1 MNTLKQYWKFFVS
14 VITLILALF
23 VGLLAIFTY
32 VFESENTEVDPDGVF
47 VPEALVDGFQ
57 NLQL

>member
-23 VGLLAIFTY
+23 VGLFALVTY

-47 VPEALVDGFQ
+47 VPEALVHGFQ
-57 NLQL
+57 NL

>member
-14 VITLILALF
+14 VITPILALF
-23 VGLLAIFTY
+23 VGLLAIVTY
-32 VFESENTEVDPDGVF
+32 VFESENIEVDPDGVF

>member
-14 VITLILALF
+14 VITIILALF
-23 VGLLAIFTY
+23 VGLLAIVTY
-32 VFESENTEVDPDGVF
+32 VFESENIEVDPDGVF

-57 NLQL
+57 NL

>member
-1 MNTLKQYWKFFVS
+1 MSTLKQYWKFFVS

-23 VGLLAIFTY
+23 VGLLAIVTY

-57 NLQL
+57 NL

>member
-23 VGLLAIFTY
+23 VGLLTLVTY

-57 NLQL
+57 NL

>member
-23 VGLLAIFTY
+23 VGLLAIVTY

-57 NLQL
+57 NL